1 MAKRKSKEEAADTM
15 KWMVTFSDLI
25 TLLLTF
31 FVLLLTM
38 CSLEAG
44 KVEQFQAACSE
55 AMGVLLEGKYSEVQ
69 DRIITSSKRRIDEQA
84 LKMENILKQF
94 SGIKTML
101 ISEDKGGKLKFKDLE
116 RGLSIV
122 MKNDLLFNSG
132 KSEINPEGI
141 SVLRDIGSKFGKFEG
156 KVIVEGH
163 TDNVSISTEKFPS
176 NWELSISRAVNIVRF
191 LAEEVGVKPI
201 KMSAMGYADTKPVVS
216 NDTPENRRRNRR
228 VEIILVPQIM

>member
-55 AMGVLLEGKYSEVQ
+55 AMGVLLEGKFSEVQ
-69 DRIITSSKRRIDEQA
+69 ERIITSSKRQIDEQA
-84 LKMENILKQF
+84 LRMENILKQF

-101 ISEDKGGKLKFKDLE
+101 ISEDEGGRLKFKELE

-141 SVLRDIGSKFGKFEG
+141 SVLRDIGSKFENFEG

-163 TDNVSISTEKFPS
+163 TDNISISTEKFPS

-191 LAEEVGVKPI
+191 LAEEVGVKPM
-201 KMSAMGYADTKPVVS
+201 KMSAVGYADTKPVVS

-228 VEIILVPQIM
+228 VEIILVPQII